1 MLEFSAYEKIQENY
15 VQKTTTTI
23 SFKGFQGFKG
33 LYIQNSFVVY
43 KMYKKYRIDLTK
55 LNNQQRIVISIVNL
69 MKLKL
74 ISGLH
79 QQIKRECSTHIISN
93 KMNKQSLIHI

>member
-1 MLEFSAYEKIQENY
+1 MKITYRKQQQQFLLR
-15 VQKTTTTI
+15 V
-23 SFKGFQGFKG
+23 FKCIFRI
-33 LYIQNSFVVY
+33 LLLCIRCTRNIE
-43 KMYKKYRIDLTK
+43 IDLTK